1 MSHDLKAIVSGNNK
15 ARFSH
20 YRDGNF
26 FYVVKVE
33 DRAYR
38 FPIPLEDAKGGVQGH
53 NVDALDSPSPGGQ
66 NLPAREL
73 APGRPGGQ
81 RPGNGKL

>member
-38 FPIPLEDAKGGVQGH
+38 FPIPLEEGTTLFAEFKAITLMRWIRQ
-53 NVDALDSPSPGGQ
+53 ALEDKTFEPVS
-66 NLPAREL
+66 
-73 APGRPGGQ
+73 
-81 RPGNGKL
+81 